1 MPLFSDREQ
10 GPRPTTSEKFSLSCW
25 KGILSIIQVALS
37 NDSFAQSFPDI
48 CPDGTSICATSEFD
62 FRAALEG
69 HALPPLRE
77 VLPPTYD
84 VLDLLEFC
92 HEKISK
98 VINQHSHPYYS
109 HCHLGFD
116 RAEGQREFRV
126 AINRI
131 LERNGLAYKLNENG
145 QIERLAPPVLHEAL
159 VVATF
164 KTSDE
169 ALNEL
174 LNVARRK
181 FLNHRSEVR
190 KEALEKLWDAWERLK
205 TFEGSDKKKS
215 SEALLDKACAEPKLR
230 AMLGEEARC
239 LTKIGNEFMIRHHET
254 DKIPIS
260 TTEHVDYLFHRLF
273 ALISLLLRS
282 TSHGG

>member
-1 MPLFSDREQ
+1 MTLFSDREQ
-10 GPRPTTSEKFSLSCW
+10 GPRPTTSEKISLSCW

-69 HALPPLRE
+69 HVLPPLRE
-77 VLPPTYD
+77 DLPPAYD

-98 VINQHSHPYYS
+98 VTHQLAHSYYG

-116 RAEGQREFRV
+116 RAEGQREFRT

-131 LERNGLAYKLNENG
+131 LERNGSVYKLNENG

-159 VVATF
+159 IVATF

-169 ALNEL
+169 ALNDL

-205 TFEGSDKKKS
+205 TIEDSDKKKS
-215 SEALLDKACAEPKLR
+215 IGVLMQKACAEPKLR
-230 AMLGEEARC
+230 ETLDEEARR

-254 DKIPIS
+254 DKTPIS
-260 TTEHVDYLFHRLF
+260 ADNHVDYLFHRLF

-282 TSHGG
+282 TNHGV